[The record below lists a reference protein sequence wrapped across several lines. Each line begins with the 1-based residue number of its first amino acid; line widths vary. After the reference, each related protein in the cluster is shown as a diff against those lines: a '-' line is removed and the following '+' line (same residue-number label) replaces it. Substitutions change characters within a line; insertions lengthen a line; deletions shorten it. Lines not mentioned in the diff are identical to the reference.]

1 MLVSLP
7 LISLKADEEV
17 YYTNSYGVEFSEKEY
32 NFFTEMMWDGYQEVV
47 TQEDFDK
54 VYEFGLFDSKV
65 EKESIVQVSTPENYL
80 RGSQLTEKGRTL
92 IIAKSCNSYC
102 YISVSATWNY
112 APNVRSYDVIG
123 ARYAGTSL
131 HQNNSTYVISSNGT
145 TAVPDSNRQN
155 FTTGFG
161 VSAQLPSTGSN
172 LVVGTSFYVNYVS
185 GAVIY
190 GAYEHAAAPVT
201 LSTSKLYYISPYG
214 QGNVLY
220 FTGIAASVY
229 DDCNGVYIT
238 L

>member
-47 TQEDFDK
+47 TKEDFDK

-65 EKESIVQVSTPENYL
+65 EKESIVQVSTPEGYL
-80 RGSQLTEKGRTL
+80 RGSQLTEKSRTL
-92 IIAKSCNSYC
+92 TITKTCSTYC
-102 YISVSATWNY
+102 LMGLTASWNY
-112 APNVRSYDVIG
+112 APNVKSYDVIG
-123 ARYAGTSL
+123 ARYDGTSL
-131 HQNNSTYVISSNGT
+131 YQNNNTYVVSSNGT
-145 TAVPDSNRQN
+145 TTVPSSNRQN

-172 LVVGTSFYVNYVS
+172 LVVGTTFYVYYVS
-185 GAVIY
+185 GATIY
-190 GAYEHAAAPVT
+190 GAYEHAMAPVS

-214 QGNVLY
+214 QGDVLY
-220 FTGIAASVY
+220 FTGLAATMY